1 MVGFLGAGKGAL
13 QRVIECYQHVVQ
25 EGMDASSHFDLALFA
40 ENIAFSE
47 TLLAFA
53 RLASSV
59 IRNSDKL
66 RELGGPGAVM
76 ARQ

>member
-25 EGMDASSHFDLALFA
+25 EGMDASSHFDLAPIA

-47 TLLAFA
+47 TLSVFA
-53 RLASSV
+53 QLASSV
-59 IRNSDKL
+59 FAK
-66 RELGGPGAVM
+66 
-76 ARQ
+76 